1 MSSQLKSRSACQKLI
16 ELDARIANPK
26 VEATEALVEYHSQ
39 RELSAR
45 KDSVDTFSKIN
56 HLNVQ
61 LSKQSPL
68 ILAVDDDRDNLLLI
82 DLVLSYFDY
91 NLVMTAN
98 TQTAISM
105 VKRDKPDLILLGV
118 NSPGIREI
126 RLFCQLKQDPQTCSI
141 PIVAL
146 SAISNPDYLSYL
158 LCLGCDYCLTK
169 PYLLE
174 DLQQLICGRDRL
186 FSHASA

>member
-1 MSSQLKSRSACQKLI
+1 MLKSY
-16 ELDARIANPK
+16 AREDK
-26 VEATEALVEYHSQ
+26 
-39 RELSAR
+39 
-45 KDSVDTFSKIN
+45 VDTFGSKIN
-56 HLNVQ
+56 HLNIQ

-68 ILAVDDDRDNLLLI
+68 ILAVDDDQDNLLLI

-91 NLVMTAN
+91 DLVMTAS
-98 TQTAISM
+98 TQTALSM
-105 VKRDKPDLILLGV
+105 VKRDKPDLILLGI

-126 RLFCQLKQDPQTCSI
+126 KLFCQLKQNPQTCSI
-141 PIVAL
+141 PIVAI

-174 DLQQLICGRDRL
+174 DLQQLICDRDRL